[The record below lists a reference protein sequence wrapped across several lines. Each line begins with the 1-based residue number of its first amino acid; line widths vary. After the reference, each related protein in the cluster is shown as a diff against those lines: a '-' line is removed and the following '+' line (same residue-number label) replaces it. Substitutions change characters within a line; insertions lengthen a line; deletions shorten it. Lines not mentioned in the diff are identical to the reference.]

1 MIILTKLSGER
12 FALNPDLVQRVEAS
26 HDTVVTLVDGAK
38 YLVAE
43 SLDVVAERML
53 AYRWPSSAAPGDHP
67 AAPASPT
74 TPTSSRR
81 PDARSAPAAPPVPLR
96 RGRLTDG
103 SRQQSSGSSSPSV
116 RSSAR

>member
-1 MIILTKLSGER
+1 VIILTKLSGER

-53 AYRWPSSAAPGDHP
+53 AYRVAVVSGAQETTQLHLVADYSGETDHE
-67 AAPASPT
+67 SE
-74 TPTSSRR
+74 R
-81 PDARSAPAAPPVPLR
+81 PAAPPVVPLR
-96 RGRLTDG
+96 RG
-103 SRQQSSGSSSPSV
+103 SH
-116 RSSAR
+116 

>member
-53 AYRWPSSAAPGDHP
+53 AYRVAVVSGAQETTQLHLVADTWTDDDPEHP
-67 AAPASPT
+67 AT
-74 TPTSSRR
+74 
-81 PDARSAPAAPPVPLR
+81 PPVQLR
-96 RGRLTDG
+96 RGG
-103 SRQQSSGSSSPSV
+103 H
-116 RSSAR
+116 

>member
-26 HDTVVTLVDGAK
+26 HDTVVTLVDGTK

-53 AYRWPSSAAPGDHP
+53 AYRVAVVSGAQETTQLHLVTDTWDRRRRARAPGHP
-67 AAPASPT
+67 S
-74 TPTSSRR
+74 
-81 PDARSAPAAPPVPLR
+81 VPLR
-96 RGRLTDG
+96 RGG
-103 SRQQSSGSSSPSV
+103 H
-116 RSSAR
+116 

>member
-43 SLDVVAERML
+43 SLEVVAERML
-53 AYRWPSSAAPGDHP
+53 NYRIAVVSGAQE
-67 AAPASPT
+67 T
-74 TPTSSRR
+74 TQLHLVAGISEDIDDETEA
-81 PDARSAPAAPPVPLR
+81 DLPAAPPVPLR
-96 RGRLTDG
+96 RGN
-103 SRQQSSGSSSPSV
+103 V
-116 RSSAR
+116 

>member
-1 MIILTKLSGER
+1 VIILTKLSGER

-53 AYRWPSSAAPGDHP
+53 NYRIAVVSGAQETTQLHLVADYSDNEFDNSSDEAGPHL
-67 AAPASPT
+67 
-74 TPTSSRR
+74 
-81 PDARSAPAAPPVPLR
+81 PAAPPVPLR
-96 RGRLTDG
+96 RGN
-103 SRQQSSGSSSPSV
+103 V
-116 RSSAR
+116 

>member
-43 SLDVVAERML
+43 SLDVVADRML
-53 AYRWPSSAAPGDHP
+53 DYRIAVVSGAQQSVGLHLVPTAGSDLADSDLGPE
-67 AAPASPT
+67 PT
-74 TPTSSRR
+74 TQTP
-81 PDARSAPAAPPVPLR
+81 PAPPVPLR
-96 RGRLTDG
+96 RGL
-103 SRQQSSGSSSPSV
+103 
-116 RSSAR
+116 

>member
-43 SLDVVAERML
+43 SLDVVADRML
-53 AYRWPSSAAPGDHP
+53 DYRIAVVSGAQENVRLHLVPSAGSGHEDDSDLGP
-67 AAPASPT
+67 
-74 TPTSSRR
+74 TPTSST
-81 PDARSAPAAPPVPLR
+81 PPAPPVPLR
-96 RGRLTDG
+96 RGL
-103 SRQQSSGSSSPSV
+103 
-116 RSSAR
+116 

>member
-43 SLDVVAERML
+43 SLDVVADRML
-53 AYRWPSSAAPGDHP
+53 DYRVAVVSGAQETVRLHLVSDPDDDEQPDDTASA
-67 AAPASPT
+67 
-74 TPTSSRR
+74 
-81 PDARSAPAAPPVPLR
+81 APAAPPVPLR
-96 RGRLTDG
+96 RGL
-103 SRQQSSGSSSPSV
+103 
-116 RSSAR
+116 

>member
-1 MIILTKLSGER
+1 VIILTKLSGER

-53 AYRWPSSAAPGDHP
+53 AYRVAVVSGAQE
-67 AAPASPT
+67 T
-74 TPTSSRR
+74 TPLHLVANYSDDTDTE
-81 PDARSAPAAPPVPLR
+81 PEHPAPPVPLR
-96 RGRLTDG
+96 RG
-103 SRQQSSGSSSPSV
+103 SH
-116 RSSAR
+116 

>member
-53 AYRWPSSAAPGDHP
+53 AYRVAVVSGAQETTQLHLVTDTWTDGDEPEH
-67 AAPASPT
+67 
-74 TPTSSRR
+74 
-81 PDARSAPAAPPVPLR
+81 PAAPPVPLR
-96 RGRLTDG
+96 RGG
-103 SRQQSSGSSSPSV
+103 H
-116 RSSAR
+116 

>member
-43 SLDVVAERML
+43 SLDVVADRML
-53 AYRWPSSAAPGDHP
+53 AYRVAVVSGAQENVGLHLVP
-67 AAPASPT
+67 AADEDFDDDVDPSV
-74 TPTSSRR
+74 
-81 PDARSAPAAPPVPLR
+81 PAAPPVPLR
-96 RGRLTDG
+96 RGL
-103 SRQQSSGSSSPSV
+103 
-116 RSSAR
+116 

>member
-1 MIILTKLSGER
+1 VIILTKLSGER

-53 AYRWPSSAAPGDHP
+53 TYRIAVVSGAQE
-67 AAPASPT
+67 T
-74 TPTSSRR
+74 TQLHLVADYSDTDDDDEAG
-81 PDARSAPAAPPVPLR
+81 PDLPAAPPVPLR
-96 RGRLTDG
+96 RGG
-103 SRQQSSGSSSPSV
+103 S
-116 RSSAR
+116 

>member
-1 MIILTKLSGER
+1 MMIILTKLSGER

-53 AYRWPSSAAPGDHP
+53 AYRVAVVSGAQDNVRLHLVADVDDDLQPDDEP
-67 AAPASPT
+67 PT
-74 TPTSSRR
+74 
-81 PDARSAPAAPPVPLR
+81 PAAPPVPLR
-96 RGRLTDG
+96 RG
-103 SRQQSSGSSSPSV
+103 V
-116 RSSAR
+116 

>member
-43 SLDVVAERML
+43 SLEVVAERML
-53 AYRWPSSAAPGDHP
+53 SYRIAVVSGAQE
-67 AAPASPT
+67 T
-74 TPTSSRR
+74 TQLHLVAGC
-81 PDARSAPAAPPVPLR
+81 PDEDADEAEVDQPAAPPVPLR
-96 RGRLTDG
+96 RGNL
-103 SRQQSSGSSSPSV
+103 
-116 RSSAR
+116 

>member
-43 SLDVVAERML
+43 SLEVVAERML
-53 AYRWPSSAAPGDHP
+53 NYRIAVVSGAQE
-67 AAPASPT
+67 T
-74 TPTSSRR
+74 TQLHLVTGCSD
-81 PDARSAPAAPPVPLR
+81 DADNETEADLPAAPPVPLR
-96 RGRLTDG
+96 RGNL
-103 SRQQSSGSSSPSV
+103 
-116 RSSAR
+116 

>member
-43 SLDVVAERML
+43 SLDVVADRML
-53 AYRWPSSAAPGDHP
+53 AYRVAVVSGAQENTGLHLVTDTWTDQDDEPDHP
-67 AAPASPT
+67 T
-74 TPTSSRR
+74 
-81 PDARSAPAAPPVPLR
+81 APPVPLR
-96 RGRLTDG
+96 RGG
-103 SRQQSSGSSSPSV
+103 H
-116 RSSAR
+116 

>member
-1 MIILTKLSGER
+1 VIILTKLSGER

-53 AYRWPSSAAPGDHP
+53 AYRVAVVSGAQETTGLHLVADPVGPYDTDSEPDRP
-67 AAPASPT
+67 AT
-74 TPTSSRR
+74 
-81 PDARSAPAAPPVPLR
+81 PPVQLR
-96 RGRLTDG
+96 RGG
-103 SRQQSSGSSSPSV
+103 H
-116 RSSAR
+116 

>member
-1 MIILTKLSGER
+1 VIILTKLSGER

-53 AYRWPSSAAPGDHP
+53 SYRIAVVTGAQEDAAHLHLVATEP
-67 AAPASPT
+67 A
-74 TPTSSRR
+74 
-81 PDARSAPAAPPVPLR
+81 DDEAAVSPVPLR
-96 RGRLTDG
+96 RKGL
-103 SRQQSSGSSSPSV
+103 
-116 RSSAR
+116 

>member
-53 AYRWPSSAAPGDHP
+53 TYRIAVVSGAQE
-67 AAPASPT
+67 T
-74 TPTSSRR
+74 TQLHLVADYSDTDDDEAG
-81 PDARSAPAAPPVPLR
+81 PDLPAAPPVPLR
-96 RGRLTDG
+96 RGG
-103 SRQQSSGSSSPSV
+103 S
-116 RSSAR
+116 